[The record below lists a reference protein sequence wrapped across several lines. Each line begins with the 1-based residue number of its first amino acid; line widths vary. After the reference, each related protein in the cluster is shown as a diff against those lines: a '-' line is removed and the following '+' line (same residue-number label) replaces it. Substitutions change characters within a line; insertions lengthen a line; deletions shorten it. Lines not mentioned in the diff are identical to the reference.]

1 MTILPRIPRQ
11 ETVSG
16 TSNSPFTASVQ
27 TARTRA
33 RGKSG
38 IFTVSHTSGTLST
51 VASTCQ
57 GELPSRP
64 QPGIQAGSSGQ
75 VVPKRWY
82 MWGTICHQAR
92 LDLGSTAQR
101 PDWPRAGEVAANA
114 SENTHTPKRPNI
126 RGGCINPAALV
137 SKKPV
142 ADQRPLEGA
151 A

>member
-64 QPGIQAGSSGQ
+64 QPGIQAGPSGK
-75 VVPKRWY
+75 VVPKKRD

-92 LDLGSTAQR
+92 LYLGSIAQR
-101 PDWPRAGEVAANA
+101 PDRPRAGEVAANA
-114 SENTHTPKRPNI
+114 SQNTHTPKRPNI
-126 RGGCINPAALV
+126 NRECINP
-137 SKKPV
+137 PV
-142 ADQRPLEGA
+142 L
-151 A
+151 